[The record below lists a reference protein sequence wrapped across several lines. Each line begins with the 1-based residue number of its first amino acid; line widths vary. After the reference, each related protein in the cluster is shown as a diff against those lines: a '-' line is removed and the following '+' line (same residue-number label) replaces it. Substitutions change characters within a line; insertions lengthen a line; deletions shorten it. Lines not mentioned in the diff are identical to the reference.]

1 MANLLTYDEIIRF
14 ALIALMVGTAFAI
27 GAGTAWYVLRGAIT
41 DLQKRVEVVTEQLSS
56 MIENG

>member
-14 ALIALMVGTAFAI
+14 ALIALMVGVAFAI

-41 DLQKRVEVVTEQLSS
+41 DLQKRVDVVTDQLSK